1 MAELEKT
8 VTSLRKQVK
17 LGAPM
22 FVFHGVMNLSKEN
35 LSQHFLLGIWDR
47 LKIICAVVQAPCI
60 WDKLKI
66 TCAVM

>member
-47 LKIICAVVQAPCI
+47 LKIICAVVQAP
-60 WDKLKI
+60 
-66 TCAVM
+66 